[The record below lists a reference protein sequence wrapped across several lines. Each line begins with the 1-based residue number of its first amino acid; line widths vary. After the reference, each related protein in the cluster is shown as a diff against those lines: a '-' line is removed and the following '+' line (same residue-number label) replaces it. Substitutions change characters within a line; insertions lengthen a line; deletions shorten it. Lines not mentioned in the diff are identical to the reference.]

1 MSDDIKFV
9 TDGTTNEETTAVPA
23 TPVTVQQVAQAR
35 KAAAQWKERAEYQE
49 ARLQATPAYQELLK
63 LQEAAQVAKT
73 LLAENEAAYRAQ
85 MLAAFEATGEKK
97 HPGGQV
103 KTTKSYEYDEALAV
117 TWALEHGHTNLL
129 KVDASG
135 FKKDVAASDRL
146 RPDFVRVV
154 EKPRAE
160 LASDLSEF
168 LEGE

>member
-1 MSDDIKFV
+1 M
-9 TDGTTNEETTAVPA
+9 TDNTQTTTNEEPA
-23 TPVTVQQVAQAR
+23 AEPASTPVTVQQVAQAR
-35 KAAAQWKERAEYQE
+35 KVAAQHKERAEYQE
-49 ARLQATPAYQELLK
+49 ALLQATPAYRELLR
-63 LQEAAQVAKT
+63 LQEATQVAKT

-85 MLAAFEATGEKK
+85 MLAALEATGEKK

-103 KTTKSYEYDEALAV
+103 KTIKSYEYDEALAV
-117 TWALEHGHTNLL
+117 TWALEHGHANLL

-146 RPDFVRVV
+146 RPDFVTVV

-160 LASDLSEF
+160 LASDLSQF